1 MDKITEQYKIINGN
15 SLEVLDTFEENSV
28 DAIITDPP
36 YELGFMGKS
45 WDASGI
51 AYNVELWKKALR
63 VLKPGGYLLAFGG
76 TRTFHRIACAIED
89 AGFEI
94 RDCIMWLYGCLSEDT
109 EVLTKNGFKR
119 FHKIT
124 EDDIIRIYDIKNRI
138 FKWEKPKRWF
148 VYKVDKDTCYH
159 IKSRFTDQ
167 IVSKNHR
174 CLIEQNG
181 KLIFRFAE
189 ELCGMERV
197 PFLSYNI
204 PYLQKSEGNVLFS
217 ELLWQGEDLASEL
230 LCERQRKKEFQEE
243 YENGQESS
251 LERRNNLSKKER
263 ELCFSKYQVC
273 KVSARVYDN
282 GEKRWLCN
290 GTSTFSSAS
299 NKETIIENGMCSSY
313 QPQCGGQSS
322 REFNVVCNEQRTQ
335 TLRKWKTYKTTLA
348 KIEPIEYSGILFC
361 PNVSTGCFVARRNG
375 KVFITGN
382 SGFPKSHNIGLD
394 IDKLQGCPDRGHRIA
409 VANRFHPDGT
419 LEPNGENLPKY
430 EGKTEEGK
438 KWDGWGTCLK
448 PAYEPIIMARKP
460 IEETVA
466 KNCLK
471 YGVGGLNIDACRIP
485 LKGDE
490 TIATNV
496 AFKEQKQS
504 EGWGTKRCI
513 TEQTEQGRFP
523 ANIIHDGSEET
534 TKGMPIGGQNG
545 SIAKPYDINNRVY
558 GEYGQCN
565 TFEAYQDNGSAAR
578 YFYCAKASSKDR
590 DEGLNGFDVV
600 NTGELQGGR
609 KDGTAGSIMKNAD
622 GSTRVNPYAGTGAP
636 KKNIHPTV
644 KPTELMQYLVRL
656 VAPKGAT
663 ILDIFN
669 GSGSTGK
676 AVAFENREREMNY
689 SYIGIELD
697 PEYCKISEAR
707 IDYVL
712 NKYKYDILDEQEDN
726 KKKGQMSL
734 FDDFE

>member
-1 MDKITEQYKIINGN
+1 MDKLKEQYKIINGD
-15 SLEVLDTFEENSV
+15 SLEVLDTIPENSI

-51 AYNVELWKKALR
+51 AYNVELWKKALK

-89 AGFEI
+89 GGFEI
-94 RDCIMWLYGCLSEDT
+94 RDTIMWLYG
-109 EVLTKNGFKR
+109 
-119 FHKIT
+119 
-124 EDDIIRIYDIKNRI
+124 
-138 FKWEKPKRWF
+138 
-148 VYKVDKDTCYH
+148 
-159 IKSRFTDQ
+159 
-167 IVSKNHR
+167 
-174 CLIEQNG
+174 
-181 KLIFRFAE
+181 
-189 ELCGMERV
+189 
-197 PFLSYNI
+197 
-204 PYLQKSEGNVLFS
+204 
-217 ELLWQGEDLASEL
+217 
-230 LCERQRKKEFQEE
+230 
-243 YENGQESS
+243 
-251 LERRNNLSKKER
+251 
-263 ELCFSKYQVC
+263 
-273 KVSARVYDN
+273 
-282 GEKRWLCN
+282 
-290 GTSTFSSAS
+290 
-299 NKETIIENGMCSSY
+299 
-313 QPQCGGQSS
+313 
-322 REFNVVCNEQRTQ
+322 
-335 TLRKWKTYKTTLA
+335 
-348 KIEPIEYSGILFC
+348 
-361 PNVSTGCFVARRNG
+361 
-375 KVFITGN
+375 
-382 SGFPKSHNIGLD
+382 SGFPKSMDIGKSIEGKLVLGSGNVKDIKKLD
-394 IDKLQGCPDRGHRIA
+394 GEKTIVSGGWNSNEVEQGKRNKEY
-409 VANRFHPDGT
+409 VQTKTNVNF
-419 LEPNGENLPKY
+419 
-430 EGKTEEGK
+430 KTEEGK
-438 KWDGWGTCLK
+438 KWSGWGTCLK
-448 PAYEPIIMARKP
+448 PAYEPIIVARKP
-460 IEETVA
+460 FKGSLVDNVLE
-466 KNCLK
+466 
-471 YGVGGLNIDACRIP
+471 YGVGGLNIDGCRIP

-523 ANIIHDGSEET
+523 ANIIHDGSEEAT
-534 TKGMPIGGQNG
+534 AGMPIGGQNG
-545 SIAKPYDINNRVY
+545 SIAKPYDMNNRVY
-558 GEYGQCN
+558 GKYGQCN
-565 TFEAYQDNGSAAR
+565 TWEAYQDSGSAAR

-622 GSTRVNPYAGTGAP
+622 GTTRVNPYAGTGAP

-734 FDDFE
+734 FDDYE